1 MIIAQ
6 NVVIDGGGVNINYN
20 SSWAEFVGTESEELN
35 WAMDDWKYLADT
47 DNDGLPNLI
56 EKEIG
61 SDPYD
66 PDTDGDGLKDGDE
79 VNTYGTDPLKADT
92 NDDGLDDNEEVDV
105 ELTKVEIPGKQ
116 GNTAIVKYYHHMWSD
131 PSLEDTDGDF
141 DLDSIDPSPKYY
153 QLNGVL
159 IENIDKLNYLAC
171 DYVDENNLS
180 SEEYE
185 TNVETWLVFMFIR
198 QFNKNYV
205 NNNWGGT
212 GNIID
217 EDFVDY
223 VYVNANTLY
232 NYFEQTSY
240 FYANAS
246 GEVGDLYHMAATATG
261 YIFKSN
267 FDFGIKFG
275 VMPEYHID
283 NLSGWAG
290 DLQTAMNNAML
301 ITDKS
306 KDYDEFKTTML
317 NLIGYDSSINDLY
330 EDTEYEHSFD
340 IDDVYADT
348 DAYNIYGMVCNG
360 QSLKEACLSYYDTG
374 YLKRFSLFTNNWD
387 EEEISDVTY
396 TYTKNKYLGIV
407 QWPLFDYD
415 FNEVQSKAARDA
427 FVEFLMWRISNE

>member
-35 WAMDDWKYLADT
+35 WTMDDWKYLADT

-56 EKEIG
+56 EKKIG